1 MSRSI
6 RVALVCFVAVALLAI
21 ALPALRSLDDAV
33 ARGIQATRDCASDAN
48 AERLG
53 TIAALMLTIGAAI
66 VLRRPPPFAV
76 MLLAIATFATGALFG
91 ELLKTAFERLRP
103 DSMPGSPTGNAFP
116 SGHIMNTTLAAA
128 ILWIHARPG
137 RRARLELG
145 VLGVLLVAAVVVQS
159 LSRLWLGAH
168 WASDVPASVLLALGW
183 VALVPTLVSLGP
195 LRVAIVGT
203 VSASA
208 ALLFLRAPELRPR
221 LATALDANRPIAEVL
236 IGPPVKPLLEG
247 DWELGHRE
255 PIGDVAWLRGTEGTI
270 TLPPVA
276 EPPRTVRLGIRPTT
290 LGRERRAACLAVSV
304 GVNEWTAPPT
314 ALVTGWRE
322 IRLAPPADAWRAEG
336 NVVRLRVLAD
346 DETRNERADYGL
358 VGVVSLRLTD

>member
-6 RVALVCFVAVALLAI
+6 RVAIVCFAAVALLGI
-21 ALPALRSLDDAV
+21 ALPALRPLDDAV
-33 ARGIQATRDCASDAN
+33 ALGIQATRDCASDAS

-66 VLRRPPPFAV
+66 VVRRPPPIIV
-76 MLLAIATFATGALFG
+76 ILLAIATFATGALFG
-91 ELLKTAFERLRP
+91 ELLKTVFERLRP

-168 WASDVPASVLLALGW
+168 WTSDVPASVLLALGW
-183 VALVPTLVSLGP
+183 VALVPTLISLGP
-195 LRVAIVGT
+195 LRVAIVGI
-203 VSASA
+203 VAA
-208 ALLFLRAPELRPR
+208 AVALLFLRSPELRPR
-221 LATALDANRPIAEVL
+221 LATALDAKRTIAEVL
-236 IGPPVKPLLEG
+236 IGPPVAPLLEG

-255 PIGDVAWLRGTEGTI
+255 PIGDVGWLRGTEGTI
-270 TLPPVA
+270 ALPPA
-276 EPPRTVRLGIRPTT
+276 AKAPRTLRIGIRPTT
-290 LGRERRAACLAVSV
+290 VGRERRPSCLAVSV

-322 IRLAPPADAWRAEG
+322 IRLALPGDAWRSEG
-336 NVVRLRVLAD
+336 NVVRLRVIAD

-358 VGVVSLRLTD
+358 VGVVTLSLTD